1 MSEPLRATAC
11 SLAILLASVC
21 MVRAQDTAPRIGC
34 VYPAGGQRG
43 TTFEVVVGGQRL
55 GRYGPR
61 VDRVFFTGSGIK
73 ARVLRMVEPPTSNEV
88 SALRNKLGQLRKL
101 PADKR
106 DAKVR
111 LEMARLER
119 QIASY
124 MAETRRRQAQPALS
138 EAVALEVTIDA
149 DAVPGMR
156 EMRVE
161 SARGISNPI
170 RFYVDVLP
178 EFRERP
184 PGLLPLPPHF
194 AGLYRFPPQA
204 TTDITLPAVANG
216 KIIPREPDYVHWQ
229 AKHFTPGEADRYRF
243 QARKGQRLVIAASAR
258 NLIPYLADAVPG
270 WFQATLTLYDAQG
283 NELAYCDD
291 YRFHPDPV
299 LLFEV
304 PEDGQYTVEIKDAI
318 YRGRTDFVYRIR
330 IGELPFI
337 TSIFPLGGPAGSQTL
352 VKLSGWNLPTDRI
365 AMNTENK
372 VPGIYPLSVRAGNVV
387 SNTVPFAV
395 DTLPE
400 CLEKETNDSPAD
412 AQPLTLPVIVN
423 GRIDRPGDWDV
434 FRFEGRA
441 GQQIVAEVTARRLD
455 SPLDS
460 VLELV
465 DAAGNRL
472 AFNDDH
478 DDKAA
483 ALYTHQ
489 ADSLVHLT
497 LPADGS
503 YFVRLGAAQH
513 EGGPEYA
520 YRLRISP
527 PRPDFA
533 LRVVPSCI
541 NANTWQLKPIT
552 VFALRKDG
560 FAGDIALS
568 FRGDPEGIWMDG
580 GLVPAGQDQV
590 RVTLALAPWLGTEPL
605 KLELVG
611 RATID
616 GKQVVRAAV
625 PADTMMQAFAYK
637 HLVPAHDLTLVL
649 PGRKP
654 SKRPANPRAFRPSL
668 RLLTETPV
676 RIPAGG
682 QAELQ
687 AHVPWDDRRG
697 EIQFELS
704 DPPEGI
710 RIESASCKDRTATI
724 LLHADRAGAKLEYK
738 GNLIV
743 NAFQKRT
750 ETNKE
755 GKTREFRSFLGPL
768 PAIPFEIVEP

>member
-1 MSEPLRATAC
+1 MNEPLRATAC

-21 MVRAQDTAPRIGC
+21 MGRAQDTAPRIGC

-43 TTFEVVVGGQRL
+43 TTFEVIVGGQRL
-55 GRYGPR
+55 GRYSAH
-61 VDRVFFTGSGIK
+61 VDRAFFTGSGIK
-73 ARVLRMVEPPTSNEV
+73 ARVLRMVEPLTSSEV
-88 SALRNKLGQLRKL
+88 SALRNKLNQLRRL

-119 QIASY
+119 QIATY
-124 MAETRRRQAQPALS
+124 MAETTRRQTQPALS

-149 DAVPGMR
+149 DAEPGMR

-161 SARGISNPI
+161 SARGISNPV

-184 PGLLPLPPHF
+184 PDVVPPPPEF
-194 AGLYRFPPQA
+194 AGLYRFPPLV

-216 KIIPREPDYVHWQ
+216 QVIPREPDYVHWQ
-229 AKHFTPGEADRYRF
+229 ARHFTPGEADRYRF

-270 WFQATLTLYDAQG
+270 WFQATLALYDAQG

-291 YRFHPDPV
+291 YRFRPDPV

-304 PEDGQYTVEIKDAI
+304 PEDGRYSVEIKDAI
-318 YRGRTDFVYRIR
+318 YRGRADFVYRIR
-330 IGELPFI
+330 IGELPFV

-365 AMNTENK
+365 AMNTK
-372 VPGIYPLSVRAGNVV
+372 GKPPGIYPLRVRDGDVL

-400 CLEKETNDSPAD
+400 CFEKEANDSPPD
-412 AQPLTLPVIVN
+412 AQRVTLPVIVN

-434 FRFEGRA
+434 FRFEGRD

-460 VLELV
+460 VLELI

-489 ADSLVHLT
+489 ADSMVQLT

-503 YFVRLGAAQH
+503 
-513 EGGPEYA
+513 
-520 YRLRISP
+520 
-527 PRPDFA
+527 
-533 LRVVPSCI
+533 
-541 NANTWQLKPIT
+541 
-552 VFALRKDG
+552 
-560 FAGDIALS
+560 
-568 FRGDPEGIWMDG
+568 
-580 GLVPAGQDQV
+580 
-590 RVTLALAPWLGTEPL
+590 
-605 KLELVG
+605 
-611 RATID
+611 
-616 GKQVVRAAV
+616 
-625 PADTMMQAFAYK
+625 
-637 HLVPAHDLTLVL
+637 
-649 PGRKP
+649 
-654 SKRPANPRAFRPSL
+654 
-668 RLLTETPV
+668 
-676 RIPAGG
+676 
-682 QAELQ
+682 
-687 AHVPWDDRRG
+687 
-697 EIQFELS
+697 
-704 DPPEGI
+704 
-710 RIESASCKDRTATI
+710 
-724 LLHADRAGAKLEYK
+724 
-738 GNLIV
+738 
-743 NAFQKRT
+743 
-750 ETNKE
+750 
-755 GKTREFRSFLGPL
+755 
-768 PAIPFEIVEP
+768 